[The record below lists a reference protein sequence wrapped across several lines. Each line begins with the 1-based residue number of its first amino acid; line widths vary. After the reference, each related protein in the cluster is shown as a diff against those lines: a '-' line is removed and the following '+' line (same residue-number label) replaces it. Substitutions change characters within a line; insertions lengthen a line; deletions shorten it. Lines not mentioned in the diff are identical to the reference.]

1 MAQALGPWSRANCWA
16 RLLGSA
22 LTMKLISPCRYRETS
37 FDRCRATRLNPMVSN
52 NRPSSAVSG
61 AVYSTNSN
69 PSVARGFASSL
80 KGSAAGIKRS
90 RNQAVRLL
98 QPAPA
103 SLSKKAYYLEHLYLI
118 FRLSMRVD
126 LNAIQVLEVVI
137 REGSMA
143 AAAKKLHRVQSA
155 VSYQLRKLER
165 QLGLKLLDRNGYRVR
180 LTAAGEAVLA
190 EGKRVLAHAMSL
202 ETLARQLSEG
212 WEARLTVIVDGI
224 LPLESALTA
233 LKMLAAERIPTRIQ
247 VKVEFLKGVQYR
259 FERDDAD
266 LMLVKDYEP
275 RPQLL
280 SETLPKIS
288 CVLCVAA
295 THPLSDRPS
304 VTLDQLQEHVELT
317 VQDSSDQGD
326 DRHMFG
332 GGRGFYLSDFS
343 AKKRALLMGVGF
355 GWMPTYLVEGELRA
369 GELREVQY
377 TGGPRYQFNPM
388 LVHRE

>member
-1 MAQALGPWSRANCWA
+1 
-16 RLLGSA
+16 
-22 LTMKLISPCRYRETS
+22 
-37 FDRCRATRLNPMVSN
+37 V
-52 NRPSSAVSG
+52 
-61 AVYSTNSN
+61 
-69 PSVARGFASSL
+69 
-80 KGSAAGIKRS
+80 
-90 RNQAVRLL
+90 
-98 QPAPA
+98 
-103 SLSKKAYYLEHLYLI
+103 
-118 FRLSMRVD
+118 RVD

-137 REGSMA
+137 REGSLA

-165 QLGLKLLDRNGYRVR
+165 QLGLKLLDRDGYRVR
-180 LTAAGEAVLA
+180 LTAAGEADLA

-233 LKMLAAERIPTRIQ
+233 LKTLAEERIPTRIQ
-247 VKVEFLKGVQYR
+247 LKVEFHKGVQYR
-259 FERDDAD
+259 FD

-280 SETLPKIS
+280 SETLPEIS

-295 THPLSDRPS
+295 AHPLAGKPS
-304 VTLDQLQEHVELT
+304 VTLDQLHEHVELT

-332 GGRGFYLSDFS
+332 GERVFYLSDFS
-343 AKKRALLMGVGF
+343 AKKRALAMGVGF
-355 GWMPTYLVEGELRA
+355 GWMPTYLVESELRA

-377 TGGPRYQFNPM
+377 SGGSRYRFNPM
-388 LVHRE
+388 LVHRADRPLGRTGQYLVSLLRRYSVANAKVARRARVPTYPLEHEH

>member
-1 MAQALGPWSRANCWA
+1 
-16 RLLGSA
+16 
-22 LTMKLISPCRYRETS
+22 
-37 FDRCRATRLNPMVSN
+37 
-52 NRPSSAVSG
+52 
-61 AVYSTNSN
+61 
-69 PSVARGFASSL
+69 
-80 KGSAAGIKRS
+80 
-90 RNQAVRLL
+90 
-98 QPAPA
+98 
-103 SLSKKAYYLEHLYLI
+103 
-118 FRLSMRVD
+118 MRVD

-137 REGSMA
+137 REGSLA

-165 QLGLKLLDRNGYRVR
+165 QLGLKLLDRDGYRVR
-180 LTAAGEAVLA
+180 LTAAGDAVLA

-202 ETLARQLSEG
+202 ETLAHQLSEG
-212 WEARLTVIVDGI
+212 WEARLTVIADGI

-233 LKMLAAERIPTRIQ
+233 LKTLAEERIPTRIQ
-247 VKVEFLKGVQYR
+247 LKVEFLKGVQYR

-280 SETLPKIS
+280 SETLPEIL

-295 THPLSDRPS
+295 AHPLAGKPS
-304 VTLDQLQEHVELT
+304 VTLDQLHEHVELT

-332 GGRGFYLSDFS
+332 GERVFYLSDFS
-343 AKKRALLMGVGF
+343 AKKRALAMGVGF
-355 GWMPTYLVEGELRA
+355 GWMPTYLVESELRA

-377 TGGPRYQFNPM
+377 SGGSRYRFNPM
-388 LVHRE
+388 LVHRADRPLGRTGQHLVSLLRRYSLANAKPARRAVASQRIR

>member
-1 MAQALGPWSRANCWA
+1 M
-16 RLLGSA
+16 
-22 LTMKLISPCRYRETS
+22 
-37 FDRCRATRLNPMVSN
+37 
-52 NRPSSAVSG
+52 
-61 AVYSTNSN
+61 
-69 PSVARGFASSL
+69 
-80 KGSAAGIKRS
+80 RS
-90 RNQAVRLL
+90 RNGADLPA
-98 QPAPA
+98 QPARPT
-103 SLSKKAYYLEHLYLI
+103 LSKKAYYLEHLYQI
-118 FRLSMRVD
+118 FRWSMRVD

-137 REGSMA
+137 REGSLA

-165 QLGLKLLDRNGYRVR
+165 QLGLKLLDRDGYRVR
-180 LTAAGEAVLA
+180 LTAAGRAGLA

-233 LKMLAAERIPTRIQ
+233 LKTLAAERIPTRIQ

-280 SETLPKIS
+280 SETLPEIL

-295 THPLSDRPS
+295 AHPLAGKTPG
-304 VTLDQLQEHVELT
+304 TPYQPPEHGDLT
-317 VQDSSDQGD
+317 GQDPRVQVD
-326 DRHMFG
+326 DGQKVR
-332 GGRGFYLSDFS
+332 
-343 AKKRALLMGVGF
+343 
-355 GWMPTYLVEGELRA
+355 
-369 GELREVQY
+369 
-377 TGGPRYQFNPM
+377 
-388 LVHRE
+388 

>member
-1 MAQALGPWSRANCWA
+1 
-16 RLLGSA
+16 
-22 LTMKLISPCRYRETS
+22 
-37 FDRCRATRLNPMVSN
+37 
-52 NRPSSAVSG
+52 
-61 AVYSTNSN
+61 
-69 PSVARGFASSL
+69 
-80 KGSAAGIKRS
+80 
-90 RNQAVRLL
+90 
-98 QPAPA
+98 
-103 SLSKKAYYLEHLYLI
+103 
-118 FRLSMRVD
+118 MRVD

-137 REGSMA
+137 REGSLA

-180 LTAAGEAVLA
+180 LTAAGESVLA

-233 LKMLAAERIPTRIQ
+233 LKTLAAERIPTRIQ

-275 RPQLL
+275 RAQLL
-280 SETLPKIS
+280 SETLPEIS

-295 THPLSDRPS
+295 AHPLAGKGS
-304 VTLDQLQEHVELT
+304 VTLDQLHEHVELT

-332 GGRGFYLSDFS
+332 GERVFYLSDFS
-343 AKKRALLMGVGF
+343 AKKRALSMGVGF
-355 GWMPTYLVEGELRA
+355 GWMPTYLVEDELRA
-369 GELREVQY
+369 GQLREVHY
-377 TGGPRYQFNPM
+377 SGGSRYQFNPM
-388 LVHRE
+388 LVHRADRPLGRTGQYLVSLLRQYSLSSAKAGRPNAKAVRRTNRPAIKA